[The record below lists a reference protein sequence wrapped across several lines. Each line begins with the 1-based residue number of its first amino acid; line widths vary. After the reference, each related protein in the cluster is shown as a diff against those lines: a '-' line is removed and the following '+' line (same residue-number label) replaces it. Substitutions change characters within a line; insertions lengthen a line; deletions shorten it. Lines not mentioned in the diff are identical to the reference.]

1 MINATEITEIIHST
15 QKRKRG
21 TAFEKQQI
29 VNETYHPGVSVSF
42 IARRHGLSPSQLF
55 QWRKLME
62 TGGLIAMK
70 NEEKVVPISRVKELE
85 QRIRQLERALGRQT
99 LDNEILKEAVK
110 IGREKKLI
118 SRQPLPGLDDIES
131 EL

>member
-1 MINATEITEIIHST
+1 MINETEITEIIHST
-15 QKRKRG
+15 QKRKRC

-85 QRIRQLERALGRQT
+85 QRIRHLERALGRQT

>member
-1 MINATEITEIIHST
+1 M
-15 QKRKRG
+15 
-21 TAFEKQQI
+21 
-29 VNETYHPGVSVSF
+29 
-42 IARRHGLSPSQLF
+42 
-55 QWRKLME
+55 
-62 TGGLIAMK
+62 
-70 NEEKVVPISRVKELE
+70 VPISRVKELE
-85 QRIRQLERALGRQT
+85 QRIHQLERALGRQT

>member
-15 QKRKRG
+15 QKRKRW
-21 TAFEKQQI
+21 TATEKQQI